1 MTTDSA
7 AAAAARELRA
17 RLGPAR
23 VLVRSPGYDQARRLW
38 NGAVDHRPG
47 LIVRPGTPAEVH
59 QIAHA
64 YGPNDARLR
73 AAKARY
79 DPYGIFAA
87 TPRARWR
94 HAA

>member
-1 MTTDSA
+1 
-7 AAAAARELRA
+7 
-17 RLGPAR
+17 
-23 VLVRSPGYDQARRLW
+23 
-38 NGAVDHRPG
+38 VDHRPG
-47 LIVRPGTPAEVH
+47 LIVRPGTPAEVR
-59 QIAHA
+59 AA
-64 YGPNDARLR
+64 VLTARRYCLPVSVRGGGHDWLR